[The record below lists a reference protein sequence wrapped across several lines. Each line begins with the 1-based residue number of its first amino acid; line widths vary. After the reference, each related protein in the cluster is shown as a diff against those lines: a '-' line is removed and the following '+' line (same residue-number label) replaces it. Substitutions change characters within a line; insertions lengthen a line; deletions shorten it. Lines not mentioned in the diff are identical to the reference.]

1 MHVSEW
7 MSHPVRFVK
16 PRDNAYHA
24 RTLLEEHRLNQ
35 LPVVVDGRL
44 VGIVTDRDLR
54 DAFPSVFETASGDE
68 EETDERVNPE
78 KVLIESVMTNNVL
91 TVAPSQELTEAALT
105 MRRERVGALPV
116 VDGGKLVGILTRSD
130 VIDAFLSREGAVE
143 AKRG

>member
-1 MHVSEW
+1 MHVSDW
-7 MSHPVRFVK
+7 MSHPVRSVK

-54 DAFPSVFETASGDE
+54 DAFPSVFDAAANDRASRGA
-68 EETDERVNPE
+68 RVDP
-78 KVLIESVMTNNVL
+78 KQVLIENVMSENVL
-91 TVAPSQELTEAALT
+91 TVLPSQDLAEAALI

-116 VDGGKLVGILTRSD
+116 VDGHELLGILTRSD
-130 VIDAFLSREGAVE
+130 VIDAFLSCEKAAE
-143 AKRG
+143 AAQS